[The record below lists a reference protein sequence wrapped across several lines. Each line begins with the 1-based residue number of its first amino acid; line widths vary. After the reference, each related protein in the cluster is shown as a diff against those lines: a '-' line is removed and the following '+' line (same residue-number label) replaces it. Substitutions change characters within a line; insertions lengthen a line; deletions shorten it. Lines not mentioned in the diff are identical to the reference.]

1 MSWLTTHWELKLLA
15 LGFSVALWLFVM
27 TSERA
32 DLVLSA
38 PIEFDGIPEG
48 LVVARERP
56 ESVDVQVHGLRGTL
70 ARLSPEQVKA
80 RISLSGAGAGEATIH
95 LSPDQVVVPAGIT
108 VLRVNPSRIRV
119 VLVAGPSPRS
129 SRGPGAPSS

>member
-1 MSWLTTHWELKLLA
+1 MSWLTRHWELKLLA
-15 LGFSVALWLFVM
+15 LGFSIALWLFVM
-27 TSERA
+27 TSEKS

-38 PIEFDGIPEG
+38 SIEFDGVPPG
-48 LVVARERP
+48 LLLARERP

-80 RISLSGAGAGEATIH
+80 RINLSGVGAGEATLH
-95 LSPDQVVVPAGIT
+95 LSPDQVSVPVGVT

-119 VLVAGPSPRS
+119 LLVAGPSPRTE
-129 SRGPGAPSS
+129 RDPVAPAS